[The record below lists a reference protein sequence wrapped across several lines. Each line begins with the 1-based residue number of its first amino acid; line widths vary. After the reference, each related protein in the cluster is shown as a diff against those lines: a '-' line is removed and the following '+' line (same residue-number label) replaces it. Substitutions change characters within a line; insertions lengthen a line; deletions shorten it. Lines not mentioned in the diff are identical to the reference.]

1 MAQVLVVCTGNICR
15 SPMAEGFLRGLFR
28 LRVQDGEAIS
38 VASAGTSA
46 WDGSPATPEAIAAAG
61 ERDADIEAHRARRVK
76 AHHVEQADLVLCMTT
91 DHRDRVVQL
100 APTTALRA
108 FTLKELVQLVEA
120 LPEPP
125 TGDRPADR
133 LRARVAAADDL
144 RLRGFDV
151 NRHDLDVSDP
161 IGMSIDTY
169 RAVAWEIDGL
179 CARLVD
185 GLLGES
191 PDARATSLAAMWKD
205 GE

>member
-28 LRVQDGEAIS
+28 LRVQHGEAIS

-46 WDGSPATPEAIAAAG
+46 WDGSPATPEAIAAAA
-61 ERDADIEAHRARRVK
+61 ERDADIDAHRARRVK
-76 AHHVEQADLVLCMTT
+76 PHLVERADLVLGMTT

-100 APTTALRA
+100 APPAAPRA
-108 FTLKELVQLVEA
+108 FTMKELVQLLEA
-120 LPEPP
+120 IPP
-125 TGDRPADR
+125 PPSEDHPADL

-144 RLRGFDV
+144 RLHGFEL
-151 NRHDLDVSDP
+151 NPHDLDVADP
-161 IGMSIDTY
+161 IGMSLDTY

-179 CARLVD
+179 CTRLVD
-185 GLLGES
+185 GLLGAS
-191 PDARATSLAAMWKD
+191 PESLATPLASMWKD